1 MMGYIVTS
9 GSVFALLTLAHLWRI
24 VAENRSLVSDP
35 IFVSVT
41 VMAAALSVWALL
53 VLLRS
58 KGR

>member
-1 MMGYIVTS
+1 MKGYIITS
-9 GSVFALLTLAHLWRI
+9 GSVFALLTLAHVWRI

-53 VLLRS
+53 VLLGS

>member
-1 MMGYIVTS
+1 MKGYIVTS

>member
-1 MMGYIVTS
+1 MKGYIITS
-9 GSVFALLTLAHLWRI
+9 GSVFALLTLAHVWRI

>member
-1 MMGYIVTS
+1 MKGYIITS

>member
-1 MMGYIVTS
+1 MKGYIITS
-9 GSVFALLTLAHLWRI
+9 GSVFALLTLAHVWRI
-24 VAENRSLVSDP
+24 VAENRSLVSDS

-53 VLLRS
+53 VLLGL